1 MAKPFPFESPL
12 RYTLHMGKLSQV
24 FLSPEE
30 MSYHVEAIALQIPGK
45 CGKSLK
51 MLRENAGYSQTQVGS
66 AFHRSPSAVA
76 SWESEK
82 SWPPK
87 NLTARVLQ
95 FLQVSPETLA
105 TLCNVPL
112 NADLSPTVYATGDT
126 VAIEYQFFL
135 TKRGAVLQAVTNRA
149 EEGSDNAAKLFL
161 EWMRENEKTYN
172 SRSETP
178 QNVTDSALAWT
189 QKSLTDMRSKRTK
202 DVSEPGIIPAELA
215 PQPTDNT

>member
-1 MAKPFPFESPL
+1 
-12 RYTLHMGKLSQV
+12 
-24 FLSPEE
+24 

-51 MLRENAGYSQTQVGS
+51 MLRENAGYSQMQVGS
-66 AFHRSPSAVA
+66 AFHRSPSAIA

-105 TLCNVPL
+105 TLCHIPV
-112 NADLSPTVYATGDT
+112 NADLSPTIYATGDS
-126 VAIEYQFFL
+126 VVIEYQFFL
-135 TKRGAVLQAVTNRA
+135 TKRGSVLQAVTNRA
-149 EEGSDNAAKLFL
+149 EEGSDSAAKIFL
-161 EWMRENEKTYN
+161 EWMRENEKAYSARSN
-172 SRSETP
+172 SP

-189 QKSLTDMRSKRTK
+189 QKSLTTSRPKRSPG
-202 DVSEPGIIPAELA
+202 SGEPVIEAPEIA
-215 PQPTDNT
+215 PQPTDNTDTLT